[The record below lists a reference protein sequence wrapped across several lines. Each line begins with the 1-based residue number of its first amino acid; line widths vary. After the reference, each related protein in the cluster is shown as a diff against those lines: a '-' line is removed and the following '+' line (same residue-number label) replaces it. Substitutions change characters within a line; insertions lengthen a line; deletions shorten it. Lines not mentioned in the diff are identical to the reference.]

1 MAKQAYFDKALT
13 KSEYLLLIDSI
24 EADYMQ
30 IVNQLEYREASDLLE
45 SYILKLSW
53 FFCRHIA
60 CPIDFWMNFFFDQK
74 GENFMLG
81 LF

>member
-1 MAKQAYFDKALT
+1 MSDTLNKFAKIKLMLKMAKQAYFDKALT

-45 SYILKLSW
+45 SYILKLS
-53 FFCRHIA
+53 
-60 CPIDFWMNFFFDQK
+60 
-74 GENFMLG
+74 
-81 LF
+81 